1 MTGRSVVAVHLTESA
16 TWARQGGR
24 TIERPSGVIVAA
36 GGLVVGVDRAMAASD
51 EVFEPAPIRFVD
63 DDVLLLGTDAVDV
76 VEVLAEVLAD
86 AVVAAGAVTPVDHLV
101 VTCPTGWLTR
111 RRRVLAAAGRRLA
124 REVRVVTIAD
134 IAAAVMDPD
143 GANRSGVVLEVG
155 VLASEATATI
165 GGGRVGVDSIGAMD
179 LSVRP
184 EAVAE
189 LAEVVHTAHAD
200 VPEWIAVVGTLP
212 TGVAGGLADALRR
225 RWGLDVPVCEI
236 PPRTLVGAAF
246 EWGLG
251 QAGQLPRVSGPG
263 DDSEP
268 VPARTSRR
276 WGVVLAAVVTVV
288 VGAALIVV
296 HGSVDDTP
304 TTGNASTD
312 APVVSDTVIPAPAPT
327 SIAAPA
333 WVSTGRA
340 ALEVPPG
347 WHRRGS
353 EGGADRV
360 ELVRDDGRPARILL
374 VQKEL
379 LPGADLDAVAVTLGD
394 QIEAR
399 SDTFGELSRIEF
411 DARPALAYVEV
422 PDHDSRVVWRVFVS
436 DELQVSIGCQAL
448 RGEPDS
454 VAQACDAVA
463 GSVMIS
469 AR

>member
-16 TWARQGGR
+16 TWARHGSR
-24 TIERPSGVIVAA
+24 TIERPSGVTVAA

-51 EVFEPAPIRFVD
+51 DVFDPAPIRFVD

-101 VTCPTGWLTR
+101 VACPTGWATR

-124 REVRVVTIAD
+124 REVRVVTVAD
-134 IAAAVMDPD
+134 IAAAAMDPD
-143 GANRSGVVLEVG
+143 GANRFGVVLEVG
-155 VLASEATATI
+155 MLASEATATV

-184 EAVAE
+184 EAAAE
-189 LAEVVHTAHAD
+189 LAEVVHTANAD
-200 VPEWIAVVGTLP
+200 VPEWVAVVGALP
-212 TGVAGGLADALRR
+212 TAVVGGLADALRG

-251 QAGQLPRVSGPG
+251 QAGRLPRVSGPG

-268 VPARTSRR
+268 VPARPSRR
-276 WGVVLAAVVTVV
+276 WGVVLAAFVAFV
-288 VGAALIVV
+288 VGAAWIVV
-296 HGSVDDTP
+296 SSSADDTP
-304 TTGNASTD
+304 TTGNASAE
-312 APVVSDTVIPAPAPT
+312 APVVSDAVISTPAPA
-327 SIAAPA
+327 SIAAP
-333 WVSTGRA
+333 VRVTSGRA

-394 QIEAR
+394 QIESR
-399 SDTFGELSRIEF
+399 SDTFGGLSRIEF

-422 PDHDSRVVWRVFVS
+422 PDPDSQVAWRVFVS